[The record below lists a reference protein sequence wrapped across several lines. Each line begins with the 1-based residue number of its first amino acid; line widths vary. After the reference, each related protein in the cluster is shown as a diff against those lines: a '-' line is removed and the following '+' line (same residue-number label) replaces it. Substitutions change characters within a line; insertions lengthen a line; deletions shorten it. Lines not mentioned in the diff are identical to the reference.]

1 MDHFFYRSRSKTIK
15 QLWMSGGLLVLMI
28 AIAAFSF
35 GSADGSLKIGIF
47 AIAFFLL
54 IGYFFASSLSQ
65 LNSKLPLLSVTAEG
79 ITAGVTPVSKA
90 TGTMLWK
97 DIRSTEIVET
107 DNDTLVLIHLNRTT
121 PYAERIRKKLSKMA
135 LDGIIDQEADQ
146 LTIPLT
152 ASELEGD
159 AHQVH
164 RAITESLKSN
174 S

>member
-15 QLWMSGGLLVLMI
+15 QLWISGGLLALMI

-47 AIAFFLL
+47 AVAFFLL
-54 IGYFFASSLSQ
+54 IGYFFVSSLSQ

-97 DIRSTEIVET
+97 DISNTEIVET
-107 DNDTLVLIHLNRTT
+107 DNDTLVLIHLNTT
-121 PYAERIRKKLSKMA
+121 ATYAERIRKKLSKMA
-135 LDGIIDQEADQ
+135 LDGLIDQDADQ

-152 ASELEGD
+152 ASEIEGD
-159 AHQVH
+159 AQQIH
-164 RAITESLKSN
+164 RAISGFLKNN